1 MMSHQPLNIPELKAA
16 DHSSLRRFV
25 LRRRWVAR
33 REKDPKYEHL
43 LDELLKLAE
52 RLEIEVRR
60 EYLGDIEAPAQSGL
74 VHLRGKPILFLD
86 IRLAPREAVET
97 AASVLADFPLDDVY
111 VKPAV
116 RRLLEARENDL
127 GD

>member
-1 MMSHQPLNIPELKAA
+1 M
-16 DHSSLRRFV
+16 
-25 LRRRWVAR
+25 AR

-74 VHLRGKPILFLD
+74 VYLRGEPILFLD

-97 AASVLADFPLDDVY
+97 ADFPLDDVY

-116 RRLLEARENDL
+116 RRLLEARENDP

>member
-1 MMSHQPLNIPELKAA
+1 M
-16 DHSSLRRFV
+16 
-25 LRRRWVAR
+25 AR

-60 EYLGDIEAPAQSGL
+60 EYLGDIEAPAHSGL